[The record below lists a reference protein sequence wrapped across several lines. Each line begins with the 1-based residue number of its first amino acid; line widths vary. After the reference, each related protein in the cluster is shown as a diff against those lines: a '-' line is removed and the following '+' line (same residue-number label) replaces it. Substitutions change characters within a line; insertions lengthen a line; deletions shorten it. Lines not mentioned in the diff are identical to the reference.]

1 MAEKTFAIWMFID
14 DDSKEKGLRK
24 NLIEGD
30 KPFAQVCDHLE
41 AISTEEGNR
50 QAIAAYA
57 KQQAPVKMDPI
68 YQRGS
73 CPRRRG

>member
-30 KPFAQVCDHLE
+30 TPFAQVCDHLE
-41 AISTEEGNR
+41 AISTE
-50 QAIAAYA
+50 
-57 KQQAPVKMDPI
+57 
-68 YQRGS
+68 
-73 CPRRRG
+73 